1 MSNVNNDISHQL
13 QQQIAEAY
21 SSNSPLNICGGGSK
35 DFYGRKIQG
44 DNINI
49 TGHSGIISYEPTELV
64 ITARAGTPLS
74 EIENA
79 LDEKGQM
86 LGFEPPHFADTAT
99 LGGTIACNLSGPRR
113 AYRGAA
119 RDYVLGSTIINGK
132 AEQLHFGGEVMKNV
146 AGYDVSRLMCGS
158 MGTLGLLLDVS
169 LKVIPKPEAEST
181 VVIECDAQTAI
192 DKVHQWRQQSQP
204 LSASSYVDG
213 KLYIRLASNEASV
226 NAAHKVM
233 GGELIR
239 ETNHWHLLK
248 EQQLAFFNTEIPL
261 WRLSLASN
269 ATPLSLQGET
279 LYDWGGAL
287 RWLRSNESA
296 DRIRHAVEALGGHAT
311 VFKNNINQI
320 DPFHELSP
328 GIHTMHRQ
336 LKLAFDPANIL
347 NPGRMYA
354 DI

>member
-1 MSNVNNDISHQL
+1 MSDITQRL
-13 QQQIAEAY
+13 QEQIAQAY
-21 SSNSPLNICGGGSK
+21 SAKSPLNICGGGSK
-35 DFYGRKIQG
+35 GFYGRKIQG
-44 DNINI
+44 DNINVSE
-49 TGHSGIISYEPTELV
+49 HSGIISYEPTELV

-79 LDEKGQM
+79 LDEKKQM
-86 LGFEPPHFADTAT
+86 LGFEPPHFTDTAT

-113 AYRGAA
+113 PYCGAA
-119 RDYVLGSTIINGK
+119 RDYVLGCTIINGK
-132 AEQLHFGGEVMKNV
+132 AEKLHFGGEVMKNV

-181 VVIECDAQTAI
+181 VILECDVQTAI
-192 DKVHQWRQQSQP
+192 DKMHQWMQQSLP

-213 KLYIRLASNEASV
+213 KLYTRLASNEASIK
-226 NAAHKVM
+226 AAHKNM
-233 GGELIR
+233 GGELHKDI
-239 ETNHWHLLK
+239 EYWQLLK
-248 EQQLAFFNTEIPL
+248 EQQLSFFETGMPI

-269 ATPLSLQGET
+269 AAPLNLQGET

-287 RWLRSNESA
+287 RWLRSDESS
-296 DRIRHAVEALGGHAT
+296 DKIRHAVEALGGHAT
-311 VFKNNINQI
+311 LFRNNAKQL
-320 DPFHELSP
+320 DPFHELSS
-328 GIHTMHRQ
+328 GIHTLHHQ
-336 LKLAFDPANIL
+336 LRLAFDPANIL

>member
-1 MSNVNNDISHQL
+1 MSNVNNDISQQL
-13 QQQIAEAY
+13 QQQIAQAY
-21 SSNSPLNICGGGSK
+21 SANSPLSICAGGSK

-44 DNINI
+44 DNIDV
-49 TGHSGIISYEPTELV
+49 TRHSGIISYEPTELV

-74 EIENA
+74 EIENT

-86 LGFEPPHFADTAT
+86 LGFEPPHFSDSAT

-113 AYRGAA
+113 PYCGAA
-119 RDYVLGSTIINGK
+119 RDYVLGSNIINGK
-132 AEQLHFGGEVMKNV
+132 AEKLHFGGEVMKNV

-181 VVIECDAQTAI
+181 VALECDVQTAI
-192 DKVHQWRQQSQP
+192 DKMHQWMQQSLP

-213 KLYIRLASNEASV
+213 KLYVRLASNEASIK
-226 NAAHKVM
+226 AAHQTM
-233 GGELIR
+233 GGELFKNI
-239 ETNHWHLLK
+239 EYWHQLK
-248 EQQLAFFNTEIPL
+248 EQQHPFFDTELPI

-269 ATPLSLQGET
+269 AAPLNLQGDT

-296 DRIRHAVEALGGHAT
+296 DKIRHAVEALGGHAT
-311 VFKNNINQI
+311 LFKNNVNQL

-336 LKLAFDPANIL
+336 LRLAFDPANIL